1 MDKNTIIYYTED
13 KEKMGRFKTVFE
25 KLKTCGNLQSKY
37 FSISSSKVIKEPMDL
52 DEESFNQIQKNSFSN
67 GYNKVIYSFG
77 I

>member
-37 FSISSSKVIKEPMDL
+37 FSISSSKVIKEPTDL
-52 DEESFNQIQKNSFSN
+52 TDEEFNQIQKSSFSN